1 MSKVRKINN
10 ILVLVI
16 IIMFCL
22 TTNIQAAIPT
32 QSTIESDG
40 GGTGAP
46 TGEVIDPN
54 DFKPGEMDESFA
66 TSVTDKGALIVEVIQ
81 AIGIIVIVVWLML
94 IGIKYMTGSIEE
106 KAEYKK
112 TIIYYLIGVAIF
124 VGLIQ
129 LLKIVIKFAES
140 FNA

>member
-1 MSKVRKINN
+1 MKKSRKS
-10 ILVLVI
+10 ILLIFI
-16 IIMFCL
+16 ILLLIAILFL
-22 TTNIQAAIPT
+22 IPT
-32 QSTIESDG
+32 KQYAKETTEIRVASG
-40 GGTGAP
+40 
-46 TGEVIDPN
+46 VIDPN
-54 DFKPGEMDESFA
+54 DFRPPALQDSDA
-66 TSVTDKGALIVEVIQ
+66 SAITNKGALIVEVIQ